1 MERGRG
7 WLKGWMSTQASSQKI
22 AELHTK
28 NLTGC
33 AAVAF
38 ALFQKRFGLL
48 RRSGINA
55 PFLGAGD
62 QHGRVIR
69 LVFIFAGHRG
79 MNPRI
84 SGLVPERGAEKQR
97 LSRSSS
103 RSSGMAPRAYWK
115 GFLRLSLVSCPIAL
129 YPATSEREKIHFHQ
143 LNRKTGNRIQYKKV
157 DAETGR
163 EVDRDDIIKGYEKSK
178 GDYVPVEPEEL
189 EAVAIESKRVI
200 EIDEFVPRKE
210 IDELYF
216 ANPYYIV
223 PDGEAGAQAYAVI
236 RDAIEDAS
244 MIALGR
250 VVFTSRE
257 HMIAL
262 EARGKGIMGI
272 TLRYPYEVRDEKDY
286 FDDIPGERVTKDML
300 DLASHIIKTKTGHFY
315 PEKFEDQ
322 YEDALKELLRKKDK
336 GEKIEPP
343 PAREESNVINLMD
356 ALRRSVKGERAASG
370 SSRRRRAPHRRKSAK
385 KRATTG
391 HRKAG

>member
-1 MERGRG
+1 
-7 WLKGWMSTQASSQKI
+7 
-22 AELHTK
+22 
-28 NLTGC
+28 
-33 AAVAF
+33 
-38 ALFQKRFGLL
+38 
-48 RRSGINA
+48 
-55 PFLGAGD
+55 
-62 QHGRVIR
+62 
-69 LVFIFAGHRG
+69 
-79 MNPRI
+79 
-84 SGLVPERGAEKQR
+84 
-97 LSRSSS
+97 
-103 RSSGMAPRAYWK
+103 MAPRAYWK

-163 EVDRDDIIKGYEKSK
+163 EVERDDIIKGYEKSK
-178 GDYVPVEPEEL
+178 GEYVPVEPEEL

-200 EIDEFVPRKE
+200 EIDQFVPRKE

-236 RDAIEDAS
+236 RNAIEEAN

-286 FDDIPGERVTKDML
+286 FDEIPGERVTKDML
-300 DLASHIIKTKTGHFY
+300 ELAAHIIKTKTGHFH
-315 PEKFEDQ
+315 PDKFEDQ
-322 YEDALKELLRKKDK
+322 YEDALKDLLRRKDK
-336 GEKIEPP
+336 GEKIEPA
-343 PAREESNVINLMD
+343 PAQEKSNVINLMD
-356 ALRRSVKGERAASG
+356 ALRRSVKGERVG
-370 SSRRRRAPHRRKSAK
+370 SARSRRRHATPRRKSAK
-385 KRATTG
+385 KRSAPR